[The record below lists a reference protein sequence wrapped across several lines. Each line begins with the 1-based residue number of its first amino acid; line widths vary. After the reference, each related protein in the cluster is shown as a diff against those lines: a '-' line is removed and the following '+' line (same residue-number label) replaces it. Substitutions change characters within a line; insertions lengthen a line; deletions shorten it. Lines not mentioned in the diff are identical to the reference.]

1 MTQEENQQGDDSI
14 RPIASLEIVVRKE
27 NCLSINAV
35 PSLRYQAIFETSIE
49 VLEQGSKRRKL
60 WFSSQ
65 SLSFAKNFVLPG
77 MAVIARE
84 HQHPITKSRKEQR
97 GASINWV
104 TSLSH
109 LWRFRISVISIS
121 Y

>member
-1 MTQEENQQGDDSI
+1 MTSSQADCFSRDSSEE
-14 RPIASLEIVVRKE
+14 E

-65 SLSFAKNFVLPG
+65 SLSFAKNFVLPD
-77 MAVIARE
+77 
-84 HQHPITKSRKEQR
+84 
-97 GASINWV
+97 
-104 TSLSH
+104 
-109 LWRFRISVISIS
+109 F
-121 Y
+121 